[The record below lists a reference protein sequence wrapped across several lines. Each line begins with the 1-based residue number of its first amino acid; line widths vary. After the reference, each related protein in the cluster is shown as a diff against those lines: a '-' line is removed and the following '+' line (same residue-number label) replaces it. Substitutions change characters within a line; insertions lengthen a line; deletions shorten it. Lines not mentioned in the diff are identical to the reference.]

1 MASVMDLQVWYSGQS
16 LCFFAL
22 GSCGLIS
29 MYLLRGRAALA
40 LSVAGVA
47 RP

>member
-1 MASVMDLQVWYSGQS
+1 MDLQVWYSGQS

-29 MYLLRGRAALA
+29 MYLLRGSAALA
-40 LSVAGVA
+40 LSVAVVA
-47 RP
+47 GP